1 MGWDRFVPPHQAGSS
16 SWQPAESEQWRPG
29 GVSSGTHT
37 PVGDMPE
44 DSTFDSRRSSTSGP
58 PIGVSRRSFS
68 GRRNYDRRLGEIDT
82 QLGNLV
88 IDHQEFRSEYQQH
101 VEAQAAWQQQA
112 DQRLIDIHNAVLQR
126 QEEERAYWAWRGYNP
141 HQQQ

>member
-1 MGWDRFVPPHQAGSS
+1 
-16 SWQPAESEQWRPG
+16 
-29 GVSSGTHT
+29 
-37 PVGDMPE
+37 MPE

-58 PIGVSRRSFS
+58 PIDVSRRSFS

-101 VEAQAAWQQQA
+101 AEAQATWQQQT

-126 QEEERAYWAWRGYNP
+126 QAEERAYWQWQGFNP
-141 HQQQ
+141 HRQQ